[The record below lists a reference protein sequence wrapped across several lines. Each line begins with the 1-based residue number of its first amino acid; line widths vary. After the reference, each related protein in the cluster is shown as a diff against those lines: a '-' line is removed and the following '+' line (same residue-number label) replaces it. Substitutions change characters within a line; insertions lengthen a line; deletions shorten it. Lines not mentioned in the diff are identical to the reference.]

1 MTWAKRLARR
11 GQIRKAIDE
20 YEKMMEDD
28 TKNVRTRSKLA
39 DLYLRDHKV
48 YRAIEQYMQVARLYE
63 EGDLKSRA
71 ISIYRK
77 ILNLAPKRVSVYHRL
92 AELYTEQGLLGN
104 ARAVYQEII
113 RLNPKDESARSA
125 IFEIEKTISEGQRH
139 GPEGISVSGL
149 PCLQIVTP
157 GSVVA

>member
-1 MTWAKRLARR
+1 MTWAKRLARK
-11 GQIRKAIDE
+11 GQIRKAIHE
-20 YEKMMEDD
+20 YKKMLEDD
-28 TKNVRTRSKLA
+28 SKNVRTHSKLA

-48 YRAIEQYMQVARLYE
+48 DRAVEQYMQVARLYLE
-63 EGDLKSRA
+63 EDLKSRA
-71 ISIYRK
+71 ISIYRR
-77 ILNLAPKRVSVYHRL
+77 ILNLAPNRVGVYHLL

-104 ARAVYQEII
+104 ARAVYQKII

-125 IFEIEKTISEGQRH
+125 IREIEKTISEGQRH

-157 GSVVA
+157 VSVVA